1 MRLLMSALIGTF
13 VSIALFLMMS
23 GMISGAGD
31 VNERRNNM
39 LNLDFI
45 RLNLEEIENIRRR
58 LPPPEPEKVA
68 QLPEL
73 SQPDLE
79 PEEMPLQPMPEIE
92 TPYIDIGGVRVGSA
106 LEMGRFST
114 AMLVGKYTEDGDIVP
129 ILRVEPIY
137 PTVAMTRKIGGW
149 VDVEYIVM
157 PDGSVAQA
165 RVVASSPR
173 GMFEKAALRAINKW
187 RFKPRVVNG
196 QPVPRAVSQRI
207 NFNVLN

>member
-1 MRLLMSALIGTF
+1 MRLFISALIGTC
-13 VSIALFLMMS
+13 VAIALFLMMS
-23 GMISGAGD
+23 GMISAAGD
-31 VNERRNNM
+31 ANERRNST

-68 QLPEL
+68 RLPQLP
-73 SQPDLE
+73 QPDLE
-79 PEEMPLQPMPEIE
+79 PDETPLQPMPELE
-92 TPYIDIGGVRVGSA
+92 TPDIDISGVRVGSA

-114 AMLVGKYTEDGDIVP
+114 AMLVGKYSEDGDIVP

-137 PTVAMTRKIGGW
+137 PTVAMTRKMGGW

-165 RVVASSPR
+165 RVVASEPK
-173 GMFEKAALRAINKW
+173 GMFEKAALSAINKW
-187 RFKPRVVNG
+187 IFKPRVVDG
-196 QPVPRAVSQRI
+196 QPVPRGVSQRI
-207 NFNVLN
+207 NFNVFN

>member
-1 MRLLMSALIGTF
+1 MRMLLSALIGIS
-13 VSIALFLMMS
+13 VAIALFLMMS

-31 VNERRNNM
+31 VNERRNNT
-39 LNLDFI
+39 LNLNFI

-58 LPPPEPEKVA
+58 LPPPEPEKTA
-68 QLPEL
+68 RLPEL

-79 PEEMPLQPMPEIE
+79 PDEIPLQPMPEIE
-92 TPYIDIGGVRVGSA
+92 TPNIDISGVRVGSA
-106 LEMGRFST
+106 LEMSRFST

-157 PDGSVAQA
+157 PDGSVAEA
-165 RVVASSPR
+165 RVVASKPK

-187 RFKPRVVNG
+187 KFKPRVVNG
-196 QPVPRAVSQRI
+196 QPVPRGVSQRI
-207 NFNVLN
+207 NFNVLH

>member
-1 MRLLMSALIGTF
+1 MRLPMSALIGTF
-13 VSIALFLMMS
+13 VAIALFLMMS

-31 VNERRNNM
+31 VNERSNNT

-68 QLPEL
+68 RLPRL
-73 SQPDLE
+73 PLPDLAPDE
-79 PEEMPLQPMPEIE
+79 TSLQPMPEIE
-92 TPYIDIGGVRVGSA
+92 TPGIDISGVRVGSA

-114 AMLVGKYTEDGDIVP
+114 ALLVGEYSEDGDIVP
-129 ILRVEPIY
+129 ILRVEPTY
-137 PTVAMTRKIGGW
+137 PAIARARKVDGW

-165 RVVASSPR
+165 RVVASEPK
-173 GMFEKAALRAINKW
+173 GMFEKAALSAINKW
-187 RFKPRVVNG
+187 IFKPRVVDG
-196 QPVPRAVSQRI
+196 QPVPRGVSQRI
-207 NFNVLN
+207 NFNVL

>member
-13 VSIALFLMMS
+13 VAIALFLMMS
-23 GMISGAGD
+23 SMISGASD
-31 VNERRNNM
+31 INERRNSI

-68 QLPEL
+68 RLPEL
-73 SQPDLE
+73 PQPDLW
-79 PEEMPLQPMPEIE
+79 PDEMPLQPMPEIE
-92 TPYIDIGGVRVGSA
+92 APYIDISGVRVGSA

-114 AMLVGKYTEDGDIVP
+114 EMLVGKYTEDGDIVP

-137 PTVAMTRKIGGW
+137 PTRAMTRKISGW

-165 RVVASSPR
+165 RVVGSEPK

-187 RFKPRVVNG
+187 KFKPRVVSG
-196 QPVPRAVSQRI
+196 QPVPRGVSQRI

>member
-1 MRLLMSALIGTF
+1 MRLFLSALLGTF
-13 VSIALFLMMS
+13 VAIALFLMMS
-23 GMISGAGD
+23 GMISGAGGA
-31 VNERRNNM
+31 NERRDSM

-68 QLPEL
+68 QVPEL
-73 SQPDLE
+73 TQPDIQPDE
-79 PEEMPLQPMPEIE
+79 IPLQPMPEIE
-92 TPYIDIGGVRVGSA
+92 TPDIDISGVRVGSA

-114 AMLVGKYTEDGDIVP
+114 AMLSGRYTEDGDIVP

-137 PTVAMTRKIGGW
+137 PTIAMMRKMGGW

-165 RVVASSPR
+165 RVVGSEPK

-187 RFKPRVVNG
+187 KFKPRVVSG
-196 QPVPRAVSQRI
+196 QPVPRGVSQRI
-207 NFNVLN
+207 NFNVFN